1 MIMILGKVFK
11 SVNHLSSIG
20 GRMSWPVT
28 KSIHLFDNV
37 KLKAE
42 WFDISKALSRSITNI
57 DTSVLLGGRL
67 DYSVT
72 YTQGWPLVETAN
84 IYFES
89 SVFSERIVTA
99 SLSKGQTKVGAVDLT
114 GFIGNAFDV
123 KINFYSAPGIWS
135 EIQFDIWVTLGFSEP
150 PATDPHEPFDLWE
163 WIKEN
168 PILAGAIGIGGM
180 YILFS
185 PRARS

>member
-1 MIMILGKVFK
+1 MM
-11 SVNHLSSIG
+11 HG
-20 GRMSWPVT
+20 GIMSWPVS

-42 WFDISKALSRSITNI
+42 WFDISKEMSRSIVNI

-67 DYSVT
+67 DYAVT

-99 SLSKGQTKVGAVDLT
+99 SLSKGQTKSGSVDLT

-123 KINFYSAPGIWS
+123 KIHFYSAPGIWS
-135 EIQFDIWVTLGFSEP
+135 EVQFDIWITLGFSEEP
-150 PATDPHEPFDLWE
+150 PIPPSPPPDL
-163 WIKEN
+163 KN
-168 PILAGAIGIGGM
+168 VLLLGALGLGVL
-180 YILFS
+180 YILT
-185 PRARS
+185 RQRGRS